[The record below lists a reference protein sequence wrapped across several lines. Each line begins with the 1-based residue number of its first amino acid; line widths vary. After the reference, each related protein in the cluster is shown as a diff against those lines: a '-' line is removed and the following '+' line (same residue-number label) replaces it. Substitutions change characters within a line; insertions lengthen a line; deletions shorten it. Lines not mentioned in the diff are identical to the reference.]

1 MAHFDAYGRPM
12 RGDGGPKY
20 EYETYDT
27 YGFNDSNRHMPTY
40 SNPSTSTRY
49 STDSRNIPYASQSL
63 SSVPPQSLQ
72 QTYPSNNNMVSAY
85 GSDRGTAV
93 DHDAVSP
100 EIIAAI
106 TEKVKR
112 ELFEHLKQ
120 TGTIDDQPR
129 ASYMQREQ
137 SEKSSSTNQ
146 SPPPSDN
153 RRVYTPPSPTSTTKQ
168 SFSPPTEPMRSPPAS
183 PSLEKPSVRFDG
195 RDRDRG
201 DRNHGYND
209 RPAQK
214 VHRTYSTLELSTIDH
229 KWGRLFD
236 NDSRPTERL
245 GQFLRGLANHIV
257 DDFAP
262 KKSIVITPAKM
273 AAYYNAY
280 PIDNKEIHPYASIFK
295 TLSNT
300 QISKLYQDLGC
311 QHHLVQEDS
320 HSSPT
325 IPALTPLGFAH
336 WMTIQISAYP
346 SEESERLGK
355 VVLALPINAD
365 GQMVDGKPERLPKQ
379 ISRHLLPDL
388 GDRDSEKLMRTAM
401 THFSDDLGIPHS
413 SRSKPAASSP
423 PLRQTSPTDRSQSRP
438 DDIPQPRASYSGPT
452 SKPIERER
460 MPYAG
465 APSVTSESSS
475 VDEGTGVQIE
485 RERKPYAAQPGS
497 GKMHTEAF
505 NINLP
510 NRPGR
515 ADSTAR
521 AKEPER
527 ERSRSRH
534 NRTQSTASQDSYK
547 PPPLSSAKRN
557 RSPQFKSYSHS
568 TPTNIDNGSSTYAP
582 SSASFPP
589 NFTPSSYGTNHTF
602 PPPPSASD
610 IRDSRDRRR
619 DERPHRRGMED
630 DRFSN
635 ATYANDFSSPR
646 DAEKWDRLHEGLDSR
661 SSDYDRDRPTQST
674 GSGYSD
680 RPTQSTSSGYSDH
693 TTRSAYIEPQ
703 VGADYEDWYRGNGM
717 DKSVRNSTYY

>member
-1 MAHFDAYGRPM
+1 MAHFDAYGRPL
-12 RGDGGPKY
+12 RGDSGSPY
-20 EYETYDT
+20 DYETYET
-27 YGFNDSNRHMPTY
+27 YNFNDTNRHMPAY
-40 SNPSTSTRY
+40 SIPSTSNRY
-49 STDSRNIPYASQSL
+49 PTESRDLPYASQSA
-63 SSVPPQSLQ
+63 SSVPPHSPQQS
-72 QTYPSNNNMVSAY
+72 YPSNNNNMGTAY

-120 TGTIDDQPR
+120 TGSIDDQPR
-129 ASYMQREQ
+129 ASYMQREY
-137 SEKSSSTNQ
+137 SEKSNSTNQ
-146 SPPPSDN
+146 SPPPLDN
-153 RRVYTPPSPTSTTKQ
+153 RRVYTPPSPTSTTKPT
-168 SFSPPTEPMRSPPAS
+168 FSPPPTEPMRSPPAS
-183 PSLEKPSVRFDG
+183 PSSDKPSVRFND
-195 RDRDRG
+195 RDRDR
-201 DRNHGYND
+201 DRVYNE

-262 KKSIVITPAKM
+262 KRSIVITPSKM
-273 AAYYNAY
+273 ATYYSSY
-280 PIDNKEIHPYASIFK
+280 PVNNKEIHPYVSIFK
-295 TLSNT
+295 NLSNT

-311 QHHLVQEDS
+311 QHHLVQEDF
-320 HSSPT
+320 HSAPT

-379 ISRHLLPDL
+379 ISRHLLPNT
-388 GDRDSEKLMRTAM
+388 GDRELEKLMRTSLS
-401 THFSDDLGIPHS
+401 HFSDELGNSHS
-413 SRSKPAASSP
+413 SRSKPTASSV
-423 PLRQTSPTDRSQSRP
+423 PLRQTSPTDRSQSRS
-438 DDIPQPRASYSGPT
+438 DDTPQPRASSYTGPT

-465 APSVTSESSS
+465 APSAPSESSS
-475 VDEGTGVQIE
+475 VDEGPSVPIE
-485 RERKPYAAQPGS
+485 RERKPYSAQPGS
-497 GKMHTEAF
+497 GKTHTEASNPNF
-505 NINLP
+505 P

-515 ADSTAR
+515 ANSTSR
-521 AKEPER
+521 VKEPQER

-534 NRTQSTASQDSYK
+534 TRRQSNASQDNYK
-547 PPPLSSAKRN
+547 PPPLSSSKRS

-568 TPTNIDNGSSTYAP
+568 TPTNIDIGSSTYVP
-582 SSASFPP
+582 SPASFPP
-589 NFTPSSYGTNHTF
+589 AFAPSSYGSTNSF
-602 PPPPSASD
+602 PPPPSSD
-610 IRDSRDRRR
+610 IRDLRDRRR
-619 DERPHRRGMED
+619 DDRSHRRGAED
-630 DRFSN
+630 DRFSS
-635 ATYANDFSSPR
+635 TTHINDFSSPR

-661 SSDYDRDRPTQST
+661 SSDYDRDRPTKST
-674 GSGYSD
+674 GSAYSE
-680 RPTQSTSSGYSDH
+680 H
-693 TTRSAYIEPQ
+693 TTRSSYMEPT
-703 VGADYEDWYRGNGM
+703 VGADYEDWYRGSGL
-717 DKSVRNSTYY
+717 DKSMRNSMYY